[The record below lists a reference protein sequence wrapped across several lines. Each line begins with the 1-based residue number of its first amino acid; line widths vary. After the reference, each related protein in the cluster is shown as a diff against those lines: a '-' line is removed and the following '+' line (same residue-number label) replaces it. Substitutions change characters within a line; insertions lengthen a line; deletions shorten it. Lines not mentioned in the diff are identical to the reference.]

1 MTKYKDVLVI
11 DKFNHGWIQRFCDK
25 HRIVLRTRTGKG
37 QIGQEKRDEID
48 RSVAYHLGQLN
59 ENYIDNMDDT
69 HFIIEFDNGKTLGFY
84 ADVVSGGE
92 GMTMVVRITGV
103 PNAKIMP
110 PMMIFTNAHCSHPI
124 KGVPVDIDG
133 ACYRSGKK
141 DWMDKRGKINRWI
154 VCWVSGMARRAK
166 GVQKGT

>member
-1 MTKYKDVLVI
+1 KDVLVI

-69 HFIIEFDNGKTLGFY
+69 HFIIEFDNGKTLGFVGEED
-84 ADVVSGGE
+84 AEHRLSGE

-141 DWMDKRGKINRWI
+141 DWMDKRG
-154 VCWVSGMARRAK
+154 MARRAK